1 VGRTRHPLAPLLDP
15 EGVAVIG
22 ASEAPGKYGHILL
35 RTLIQQGY
43 RGAIHAVNPRGGSL
57 LGLPFLRSLE
67 EVQGTLDVAL
77 VVRPAEECP
86 GIVRELARRGVPFAI
101 VYAAGFAETGPEGE
115 ELQRTLVLA
124 ARSGPTRLVG
134 PNGMNVF
141 SAPARLNLSGIVP
154 FPEGGLA
161 FLSASGNLGYAFAQ
175 EAANKG
181 RVGFSRFVSVGN
193 QADLALDEYLDFLRE
208 DPATRAVLVYLE
220 GFVKGRA
227 PAFLD
232 VLARTAAEKP
242 VLVLRGGRTKT
253 GQRTARSHT
262 AALTPGPL
270 ALRAALEQ
278 AGAVL
283 VDRADEALAVAEA
296 FLASP
301 LPHGGR
307 TVLVGEGGGHATLAS
322 DTAAETGLG
331 LPSLPDSLL
340 AEIRP
345 HLPAYAAIVRNPV
358 EVGGVTETDP
368 RIYEKVLAPL
378 FSWPECDQIVL
389 FGGYALYD
397 ARTAAFLD
405 ERRTT
410 TGKPVLLHD
419 LYADEDRP
427 AFEKLAERRLP
438 VYASADV
445 AVRAAAALA
454 RGSRARSR
462 AAEAAALAAPGSLD
476 ETPAL
481 PVGLVELVE
490 QGRTSPERALTED
503 GAMRLVA
510 FFGVPTLPSE
520 LAGSADDAVRAA
532 GRLGYPVVLKV
543 HNAAVLHK
551 TDSEGVWLDLR
562 RPEEVREAFTAIVAR
577 HPEVT
582 PGVRVTPFRGGGLEV
597 LIGARRDPEL
607 GPLLLVGAGGI
618 MAEAMGAVAIRRLP
632 CSGNER
638 RGMLQESGLSR
649 LLDRARGGPAP
660 DREGILGALDAL
672 SRLVAAVPAVVEV
685 EVNPLRC
692 AADGCV
698 ALDARVIFAA

>member
-1 VGRTRHPLAPLLDP
+1 VGRARHPLAPLLDP

-22 ASEAPGKYGHILL
+22 ASESPGKYGQILL
-35 RTLIQQGY
+35 RTLIEQGY

-67 EVQGTLDVAL
+67 EVQGPLDVAL

-86 GIVRELARRGVPFAI
+86 AIVRELARRGVPFAI
-101 VYAAGFAETGPEGE
+101 VYAAGFAETGRQGE
-115 ELQRTLVLA
+115 ELQRALVLA

-141 SAPARLNLSGIVP
+141 SAPAKLNLSGIVP
-154 FPEGGLA
+154 FPEGGLG

-175 EAANKG
+175 EAATTG

-193 QADLALDEYLDFLRE
+193 QADLAIDEYLDFLRE

-242 VLVLRGGRTKT
+242 VLVLRGGRTRT

-262 AALTPGPL
+262 AALAPGPE

-283 VDRADEALAVAEA
+283 LDRADEALATAEA

-307 TVLVGEGGGHATLAS
+307 AVLVGEGGGHATLSS
-322 DTAAETGLG
+322 DTAAEAGLE
-331 LPSLPDSLL
+331 LPPLPDSLL
-340 AEIRP
+340 EEIRP
-345 HLPAYAAIVRNPV
+345 HLPAYAAILRNPL
-358 EVGGVTETDP
+358 EMGGISETDP

-378 FSWPECDQIVL
+378 FSWPDCDQIVL

-397 ARTAAFLD
+397 VRTAAFLD
-405 ERRTT
+405 ERRTA

-419 LYADEDRP
+419 LYAQEDRP
-427 AFEKLAERRLP
+427 AFERLAERRLP

-445 AVRAAAALA
+445 AVRAAASLA

-462 AAEAAALAAPGSLD
+462 AAEAAALATPGSLD

-481 PVGLVELVE
+481 PVGLAELVE

-503 GAMRLVA
+503 DAMRLVA
-510 FFGVPTLPSE
+510 HFGVPTLPSV
-520 LAGSADDAVRAA
+520 LASSAADAIRAA
-532 GRLGYPVVLKV
+532 EGLGYPVVLKV
-543 HNAAVLHK
+543 HSAAVLHK
-551 TDSEGVWLDLR
+551 TDSGGVRLDLR
-562 RPEEVREAFTAIVAR
+562 RPEEVRDAFTTIVSR
-577 HPEVT
+577 HAGVAA
-582 PGVRVTPFRGGGLEV
+582 GVRVTPFRGGGLEV
-597 LIGARRDPEL
+597 LIGSRRDPEL

-618 MAEAMGAVAIRRLP
+618 LAEAMGAVAMRRLP
-632 CSGNER
+632 CSTGER
-638 RGMLQESGLSR
+638 QRMVEESGVSR
-649 LLDRARGGPAP
+649 LLGRVRGGPAP
-660 DREGILGALDAL
+660 DPEGILGALDGL
-672 SRLVAAVPAVVEV
+672 SRLVAAVPAVDEV

-698 ALDARVIFAA
+698 ALDARVIFAR